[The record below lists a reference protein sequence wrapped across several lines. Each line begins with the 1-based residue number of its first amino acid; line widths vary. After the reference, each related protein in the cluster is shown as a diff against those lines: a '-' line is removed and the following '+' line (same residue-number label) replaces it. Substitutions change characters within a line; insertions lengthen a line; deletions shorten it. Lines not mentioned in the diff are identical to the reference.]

1 MYKTAV
7 MSSGIILAQR
17 FVLLVLTTVKP
28 AVTQLDV
35 LLVWLVTIDLTLPEQ
50 LLVLKTVE
58 MDYTAIRILGNVL
71 RVMLLVKLALED
83 LLQNVLHVKMVISSP
98 PNFLPNVLLI
108 VLRMNIMITHQHNV
122 NLVVLVVLIVLLR
135 LLAMLVK
142 VLIMNI

>member
-108 VLRMNIMITHQHNV
+108 VLRMNIMITRQHNV